1 MELRKGEKMKVKINN
16 KVLIWARQELN
27 LSQDIVAQRL
37 GKKVED
43 IQAWEEGKDYPTYAQ
58 LEKLSYTIYKK
69 KLAIFFFPEPPNN
82 IRQQEKN
89 FRTLNNEIY
98 REIPTQIIE
107 LMNKAR
113 VMQLNLKEIDTTKRI
128 KITDMYFNINDSNFY
143 EKLRDVLN
151 ISIDLQKK
159 VKNYSDAFEMWRSAF
174 YECGIYVFKDAFK
187 ERDFSGFCL
196 YDEKFPVI
204 YINNSMSFS
213 RQIFTLFHELFH
225 IILKTSGIDKIEDD
239 YLSRLSSNNKETETL
254 CNSFAGEFL
263 VPNENLKEELKGKEL
278 SEKNISNLA
287 KKYNVSREVIYRK
300 LLELNKISKNFY
312 EKIHNELKEEI
323 YRNNKKSNGENYYS
337 TQKSYLG
344 DNYIYDVCKT
354 YYNGKIDIYE
364 VSNFLN
370 VKIEGIP
377 RLGIMLKEVSR

>member
-1 MELRKGEKMKVKINN
+1 
-16 KVLIWARQELN
+16 
-27 LSQDIVAQRL
+27 
-37 GKKVED
+37 
-43 IQAWEEGKDYPTYAQ
+43 
-58 LEKLSYTIYKK
+58 
-69 KLAIFFFPEPPNN
+69 
-82 IRQQEKN
+82 
-89 FRTLNNEIY
+89 
-98 REIPTQIIE
+98 
-107 LMNKAR
+107 MNKAR
-113 VMQLNLKEIDTTKRI
+113 VMQINLQELDTAKRI
-128 KITDMYFNINDSNFY
+128 KITDINFNINDIHFY

-151 ISIDLQKK
+151 ISIELQKK
-159 VKNYSDAFEMWRSAF
+159 AKNYSDAFEMWRSAF

-187 ERDFSGFCL
+187 ERKFSGFCL

-225 IILKTSGIDKIEDD
+225 IILKTSGIDKIKDD
-239 YLSRLSSNNKETETL
+239 YLDRLDSKDREIEKL

-263 VPNENLKEELKGKEL
+263 VPSENFKQELKGKEL
-278 SEKNISNLA
+278 SEKNINKLA

-300 LLELNKISKNFY
+300 LLNLNKISKTLY
-312 EKIHNELKEEI
+312 EKMHNEFSDEI
-323 YRNNKKSNGENYYS
+323 YRESKNSSGGNYYS

-344 DNYIYDVCKT
+344 ENYIYDVCQT

-364 VSNFLN
+364 VSNYLN

>member
-1 MELRKGEKMKVKINN
+1 MKVKVN
-16 KVLIWARQELN
+16 KEILIWAREELN

-37 GKKVED
+37 GKKVEE
-43 IQAWEEGKDYPTYAQ
+43 IQAWEDGNDYPTYAQ

-69 KLAIFFFPEPPNN
+69 PLAIFFFPEPPNN
-82 IRQQEKN
+82 VKQQEKS

-98 REIPTQIIE
+98 REIPTQILEI
-107 LMNKAR
+107 MNKAR
-113 VMQLNLKEIDTTKRI
+113 VMQLNLKELDTTKRI
-128 KITDMYFNINDSNFY
+128 KITDMYFNIKDNDFY

-151 ISIDLQKK
+151 ISIEMQKK
-159 VKNYSDAFEMWRSAF
+159 SRNYSDAFEMWRSAF

-187 ERDFSGFCL
+187 VKNFSGFCL
-196 YDEKFPVI
+196 YDEQFPVI

-225 IILKTSGIDKIEDD
+225 IILKTSGIDKTEDD
-239 YLSRLSSNNKETETL
+239 YLARLSSNNREVETL

-263 VPNENLKEELKGKEL
+263 VPNDNFKEELRGKEL
-278 SEKNISNLA
+278 DEKNISNLA
-287 KKYNVSREVIYRK
+287 KRYNVSREVIYRK
-300 LLELNKISKNFY
+300 LLNLNKISKSLY
-312 EKIHNELKEEI
+312 ESIHNELNEEI
-323 YRNNKKSNGENYYS
+323 YRDKKNSNGGNYYS

-344 DNYIYDVCKT
+344 ENYIYDVCQT

-364 VSNFLN
+364 VSNYLN